1 MERKSLRSC
10 GYLEVSVLTV
20 GWGVHSQ
27 IGGDDL
33 PAAAALVDV
42 IEDGVEELSS
52 GDTSTCLHT
61 LHLAQQPAVGVLVEA
76 LRLEYRHVVKTI
88 PCKNVLYPLPTEYLL
103 QLLQLLPGR
112 EWSGLVWEQVTQPAI
127 SAVVVQSRLPAM
139 KELSVTRLPE
149 LVMVVQVA
157 EAESQFHRAQVCS
170 AEHLR
175 EQSPQLAVMY
185 CYILLHNILARP
197 SLIRVVHSD
206 PSYHHLHYM
215 TPFYACSHL
224 VMPV

>member
-1 MERKSLRSC
+1 METPLH
-10 GYLEVSVLTV
+10 VSTHCILL
-20 GWGVHSQ
+20 SNQ
-27 IGGDDL
+27 L
-33 PAAAALVDV
+33 LVFW
-42 IEDGVEELSS
+42 
-52 GDTSTCLHT
+52 
-61 LHLAQQPAVGVLVEA
+61 
-76 LRLEYRHVVKTI
+76 LRLCGWNIDTLSRRF